1 MVLNC
6 WEGYGCH
13 GRMFFITGRCG
24 AENGDRE
31 EGDDAFLKGKEQDQ
45 ELQAESK
52 QNPPSLSSLPPPLPP
67 SLSFPCSPC
76 LSYLQLQH
84 YPTKGKRKRPWRGFR
99 TRERRPAFSAPQL
112 GCRVPE
118 GCPKTQGRG
127 TPGSRRARVGGGSEE
142 GPETKLVV
150 CLFWG
155 RKSQPV
161 SPPADR

>member
-52 QNPPSLSSLPPPLPP
+52 QNPPSLSSLPPSSPSLPLFPLLPLPFLP
-67 SLSFPCSPC
+67 AAATLP
-76 LSYLQLQH
+76 YQ
-84 YPTKGKRKRPWRGFR
+84 
-99 TRERRPAFSAPQL
+99 RE
-112 GCRVPE
+112 
-118 GCPKTQGRG
+118 
-127 TPGSRRARVGGGSEE
+127 EE
-142 GPETKLVV
+142 TALER
-150 CLFWG
+150 F
-155 RKSQPV
+155 Q
-161 SPPADR
+161 D